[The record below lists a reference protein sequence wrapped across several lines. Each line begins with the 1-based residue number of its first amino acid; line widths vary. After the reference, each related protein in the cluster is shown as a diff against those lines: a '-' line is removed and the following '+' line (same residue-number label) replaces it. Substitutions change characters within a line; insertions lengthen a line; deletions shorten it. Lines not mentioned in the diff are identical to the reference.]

1 MNRQQTTTILAILKA
16 AYPHAFKDMTTEDAK
31 IMINLWEQMF
41 TEEPYEEVNAA
52 VKALIATRTEG
63 YTPTIGEVKEQIAR
77 LKNTSD
83 IDENTAWMLVS
94 KACRN
99 GLYGAKQ
106 EFDKLPEE
114 VKQIVGSPE
123 QLKQWA
129 AMDAEVVESVVASNF
144 KKAFRVQAER
154 NKEIAKLPQ
163 NMREAIGAITNNM
176 KLINGVEE

>member
-1 MNRQQTTTILAILKA
+1 MDRAQTSLILAILKS
-16 AYPHAFKDMTTEDAK
+16 AYPHAFKDMTSDDAK
-31 IMINLWEQMF
+31 IMRNLWEQMF
-41 TEEPYEEVNAA
+41 ADDPYEEVNNA
-52 VKALIATRTEG
+52 VRALIATRTEG
-63 YTPTIGEVKEQIAR
+63 YTPTIGEVKEQIR
-77 LKNTSD
+77 RRRDICN
-83 IDENTAWMLVS
+83 IDESTAWMLVS

-99 GLYGAKQ
+99 GLYGSRQ